1 MIFLLIFLWMA
12 VAIITCGI
20 KLKEITAMHKV
31 KLLERY
37 LEKYEDS
44 DAVKCKYIRQILDPK
59 AYGLEE
65 EEE

>member
-1 MIFLLIFLWMA
+1 MTKDELASKMQE
-12 VAIITCGI
+12 VN
-20 KLKEITAMHKV
+20 AMRKV
-31 KLLERY
+31 ILLEKY

-65 EEE
+65 EE